1 MTDGTAGAV
10 LDASAVLAYIRDEP
24 GSDVVEAA
32 LAARPIIDAVNYA
45 EVLTRLSDA
54 GEEPAIIHR
63 RLRGQGLIGDLLVV
77 MPLDEADGVTI
88 ARLRTPTRAHG
99 LSLGDRACVAT
110 ALRLGRPVI
119 TADRAWATVDV
130 GVTVHLIRP

>member
-1 MTDGTAGAV
+1 MVGAV
-10 LDASAVLAYIRDEP
+10 LDASALLAYLRGEAGGQMVKAVLAAGAVIN
-24 GSDVVEAA
+24 
-32 LAARPIIDAVNYA
+32 AVNYA

-63 RLRGQGLIGDLLVV
+63 RLRDQGLIGALLAVT
-77 MPLDEADGVTI
+77 PLDEADGVTI
-88 ARLRTPTRAHG
+88 ARLRAPTRAHG
-99 LSLGDRACVAT
+99 LSLGDRACLAT
-110 ALRLGRPVI
+110 ALRVGRPVI

>member
-1 MTDGTAGAV
+1 MVGAV
-10 LDASAVLAYIRDEP
+10 LDASALLAYLRGEAGGQMVKAVLAAGAVIN
-24 GSDVVEAA
+24 
-32 LAARPIIDAVNYA
+32 AVNYA

-63 RLRGQGLIGDLLVV
+63 RLRDQGLIGALLAVT
-77 MPLDEADGVTI
+77 PLDEADGVTI
-88 ARLRTPTRAHG
+88 ARLRTSTRALG
-99 LSLGDRACVAT
+99 LSLGDRACLAT
-110 ALRLGRPVI
+110 ALRVGRPVI